1 MKSLFWVGWF
11 GVLVLVADAAEA
23 ATTRKIEDFAW
34 LAGRW
39 EFERAGRV
47 VREEWMAPAGG
58 TMLGVSRTVKEGRT
72 VEFEFM
78 RLAVSADGQMVFT
91 AWPGGQGKT
100 EFQCSASSATSFTV
114 ENKQNDFPQ
123 RVSYALQPDGSLL
136 AWIEGEISGKTRR
149 VEFPYRRVP

>member
-1 MKSLFWVGWF
+1 MKSLLGVVWF
-11 GVLVLVADAAEA
+11 GILALAAWAAETGA
-23 ATTRKIEDFAW
+23 AQKIEDYAW

-39 EFERAGRV
+39 ELERAGRV

-58 TMLGVSRTVKEGRT
+58 VMLGASRTVKEGRT

-78 RLAVSADGQMVFT
+78 RLAVTADGNVVFT
-91 AWPGGQGKT
+91 AWPGGQGRT
-100 EFQCSASSATSFTV
+100 EFRVVASSATSFTV

-136 AWIEGEISGKTRR
+136 AWIEGEIGGKMRR